1 MMTRSIQIILFLFFQ
16 LAAFVTRAQQ
26 PETIRNYINTYKELA
41 IAEMRRT
48 GVPAS
53 ITLAQGIH
61 ETMAGTSSL
70 VLKSNNHFGI
80 KCKTGW
86 TGESV
91 SHDDDARGECFR
103 KYPDAEESY
112 RDHSDFLKKSP
123 RYASLFSLEPTD
135 YTGWAMGLKKAGY
148 ATNPRYPQVL
158 IKLVEE
164 YGLQEY
170 TLIAL
175 DKNPVEGTDNGV
187 PPADTTVQKGIGG
200 FKSMGEIY
208 QAKGVSNRDNSSYPA
223 GAFRINDTRVVWMR
237 KGTSFLA
244 VAKQYD
250 IPLSRLFE
258 FNELAEAEAADQ
270 DQLIFLQR
278 KRRTGADDYYKVL
291 PGETLHD
298 IAQKQGIRLESLME
312 LNRLSG
318 NERPAPGE
326 NLSLRKKS
334 SVMPKLM
341 VKENFSLYSAGRKPA
356 QQ

>member
-1 MMTRSIQIILFLFFQ
+1 MTRHIQMTLLLFFL
-16 LAAFVTRAQQ
+16 LAAFVTPAQQ
-26 PETIRNYINTYKELA
+26 PETIRNYINTYKDLA
-41 IAEMRRT
+41 IAEMQRT

-91 SHDDDARGECFR
+91 THDDDARGECFR
-103 KYPDAEESY
+103 KYPAAEDSY
-112 RDHSDFLKKSP
+112 RDHSNFLKNSG
-123 RYASLFSLEPTD
+123 RYAALFSLEPTD
-135 YTGWAMGLKKAGY
+135 YTGWAYGLKKAGY

-158 IKLVEE
+158 IRLVED

-175 DKNPVEGTDNGV
+175 GKSPAEETDNGV
-187 PPADTTVQKGIGG
+187 PPADETSGKVTGG
-200 FKSMGEIY
+200 FKSVEETDK
-208 QAKGVSNRDNSSYPA
+208 AKEENSGSKGSYP
-223 GAFRINDTRVVWMR
+223 GGEFRINDTRVVFVQ
-237 KGTSFLA
+237 KGTSYLA
-244 VAKQYD
+244 VAQQYD

-258 FNELAEAEAADQ
+258 FNELAEAEAADK

-278 KRRTGADDYYKVL
+278 KRRTGAGEYHKVL

-298 IAQKQGIRLESLME
+298 IAQQQGIRLESLME

-318 NERPAPGE
+318 KEQPAPGE
-326 NLSLRKKS
+326 NLSLRKKT
-334 SVMPKLM
+334 SVMPKLV
-341 VKENFSLYSAGRKPA
+341 VKENFSLYSAERRPA
-356 QQ
+356 HH